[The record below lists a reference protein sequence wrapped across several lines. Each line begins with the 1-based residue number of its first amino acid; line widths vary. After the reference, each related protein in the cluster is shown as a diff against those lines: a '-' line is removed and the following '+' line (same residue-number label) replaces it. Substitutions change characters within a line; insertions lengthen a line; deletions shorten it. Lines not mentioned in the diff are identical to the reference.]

1 MQAIV
6 HFFFASRLFFLS
18 CLPFPP
24 PLGSFPAVV
33 RLLSAMQPATRYPAC
48 AVRCARARSLLRART
63 QWATSAFAAH
73 CVHLYHKQLRTN
85 YSALQQRKIIANALT
100 GRETRCTMVAKRP
113 QKVLF
118 TPCSKVTYNVFRLCL
133 GACLNFAQPSFED
146 CFQGY
151 FPVVVRSVAGYVTR
165 RKQGK
170 RPKKAQKK
178 LNKKT

>member
-24 PLGSFPAVV
+24 PLGSIPAAV
-33 RLLSAMQPATRYPAC
+33 RLLPAMQPATRCPAC

-85 YSALQQRKIIANALT
+85 YSALQQRKNIANALT
-100 GRETRCTMVAKRP
+100 GRETRHAMVAERSSESSFYS
-113 QKVLF
+113 LF
-118 TPCSKVTYNVFRLCL
+118 QSYLNAFRLCL
-133 GACLNFAQPSFED
+133 GACLNFPQPYFEN
-146 CFQGY
+146 CFRGY

-165 RKQGK
+165 RQQGK
-170 RPKKAQKK
+170 RPKKDSKEAE
-178 LNKKT
+178 